1 MIAGDRIAMYTLV
14 GLAVLC
20 LVLVFWAVGAL

>member
-1 MIAGDRIAMYTLV
+1 VIAGDRIAMYTLV

-20 LVLVFWAVGAL
+20 LVLVLWAVGAF

>member
-1 MIAGDRIAMYTLV
+1 MIPGDRIAIYVLV

-20 LVLVFWAVGAL
+20 VVIVFWAVGAF